1 MNPTKIKIC
10 GLTNFDD
17 AQKAA
22 SLGADMLGFILYPKS
37 PRVIPLQQAAAII
50 RQLPNKKQTVAVV
63 VNPQPDELKAIAET
77 GVFDWIQLHGDETP
91 DFCGSLDWMGYKL
104 IKAIRVKDAADIAKA
119 AQYKTDAIL
128 LDTFDPANRGG
139 TGKRFD
145 WSLITDRSRKL
156 FLAGGI
162 NPDNILEAVA
172 TGVYAVDI
180 GSGVESAA
188 GKKDHDKMRRL
199 FDMVHSAA
207 QMKARQ
213 E

>member
-1 MNPTKIKIC
+1 
-10 GLTNFDD
+10 
-17 AQKAA
+17 
-22 SLGADMLGFILYPKS
+22 MLGFILYPKS
-37 PRVIPLQQAAAII
+37 PRAIPLEQAAAII

-63 VNPQPDELKAIAET
+63 VNPQPEELKAIAQT

-91 DFCGSLDWMGYKL
+91 EWCGSLDWMGCKL

-128 LDTFDPANRGG
+128 LDTFDPASRGG
-139 TGKRFD
+139 TGKCFD
-145 WSLITDRSRKL
+145 WSLVTDCGRKL
-156 FLAGGI
+156 FLAGGV
-162 NPDNILEAVA
+162 NCDNILEAIA

-199 FDMVHSAA
+199 FDMVRSAA
-207 QMKARQ
+207 QMKARH